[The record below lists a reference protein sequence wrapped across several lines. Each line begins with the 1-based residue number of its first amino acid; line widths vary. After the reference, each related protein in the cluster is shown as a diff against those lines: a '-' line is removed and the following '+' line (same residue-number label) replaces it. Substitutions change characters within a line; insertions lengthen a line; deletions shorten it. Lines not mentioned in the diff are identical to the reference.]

1 MSVFRRIGTNNKGDL
16 MFCRNVGKTD
26 RLFRMV
32 LGLGLITMVFVG
44 PKTALGWIGIIP
56 LATAMMGFCPLYPV
70 FSINTCKK
78 D

>member
-1 MSVFRRIGTNNKGDL
+1 
-16 MFCRNVGKTD
+16 MFCHNVGKKD

>member
-1 MSVFRRIGTNNKGDL
+1 